1 MLVTLGAASASMQT
15 DRDKEEAL
23 RHLRAGQEAM
33 EVERWDEAEREF
45 RSAIDL
51 NPRLGPAHYGLG
63 RVHMATR
70 RYPKAI
76 DAFVSCRNVFLGNVA
91 ETQGQRLAVEQKID
105 EQLLSLRDF
114 RRALESGRLRSR
126 DVAGSIRRVDD
137 EIRQLERM
145 RQRTPGATPQV
156 PPYILTALGSAYFR
170 TGAFPEAEREWRE
183 ALAVDPSVGEIHN
196 NLAVVLMLTK
206 RFDEAEK
213 EIQLAEKN
221 GFRVSQGL
229 KDDLKARRAGKTG
242 Q

>member
-1 MLVTLGAASASMQT
+1 
-15 DRDKEEAL
+15 
-23 RHLRAGQEAM
+23 
-33 EVERWDEAEREF
+33 
-45 RSAIDL
+45 
-51 NPRLGPAHYGLG
+51 
-63 RVHMATR
+63 
-70 RYPKAI
+70 
-76 DAFVSCRNVFLGNVA
+76 
-91 ETQGQRLAVEQKID
+91 
-105 EQLLSLRDF
+105 
-114 RRALESGRLRSR
+114 
-126 DVAGSIRRVDD
+126 
-137 EIRQLERM
+137 
-145 RQRTPGATPQV
+145 V